1 MGGDRTK
8 IILSALETPTVA
20 IVLTGSYLPEPAIL
34 ARAEERG
41 VALISVSGDT
51 VTAADDLRRLF
62 GRMRV
67 RESAKIDLIS
77 QIIGRV
83 PRPGPPPRRSRGMS
97 VTTSLRYTSPHEV
110 TASWSAQAGEGTVR
124 VAVDAAGGDH
134 APGAVIDGAL
144 RVAADHLHVV
154 LVGDE
159 ALIRPLLGSGHPHV
173 SVVHAPDVIGYREE
187 AAYAARNK
195 TASSIV
201 VGLRLVR
208 DGAADAFVS
217 AGNTGAVVAASV
229 LHVRRIKG
237 VLRPAICTIMPCM
250 PAPIAFL
257 DAGANAECRPEHLL
271 QFAVMGQ
278 AFAGEVMGLSE
289 PQVGLLSIGEEPTK
303 GTPEVIEAHRLMA
316 ADERVR
322 FYGNVEGR
330 DIMNRVVDVVV
341 ADGFTGN
348 VALKTIEGSARAILS
363 ALRATIDSS
372 AATKLGG
379 PAPAARPPQAQSRP
393 GSRGV
398 WRSSA
403 CGHERSHRDRARQL
417 EGGRDRQRHP
427 PGTPGSGERPA
438 ADNHPRAGGGFLAP
452 NALCRLWRNSPGG

>member
-1 MGGDRTK
+1 M
-8 IILSALETPTVA
+8 SATTTPV
-20 IVLTGSYLPEPAIL
+20 
-34 ARAEERG
+34 
-41 VALISVSGDT
+41 
-51 VTAADDLRRLF
+51 
-62 GRMRV
+62 
-67 RESAKIDLIS
+67 
-77 QIIGRV
+77 
-83 PRPGPPPRRSRGMS
+83 
-97 VTTSLRYTSPHEV
+97 YTSPHEV
-110 TASWSAQAGEGTVR
+110 TASWSAQAGERTVR

-144 RVAADHLHVV
+144 RVAGEHLHVI
-154 LVGDE
+154 LVGD
-159 ALIRPLLGSGHPHV
+159 AAVIGPLLPEAHPHV
-173 SVVHAPDVIGYREE
+173 SVVHAPDVIGYHEE
-187 AAYAARNK
+187 PAHAARSQ
-195 TASSIV
+195 TESSIV

-278 AFAGEVMGLSE
+278 AFACEVMGLAE

-303 GTPEVIEAHRLMA
+303 GTPDVIEAHRLMA

-341 ADGFTGN
+341 SDGFTGN

-363 ALRATIDSS
+363 ALRATIDTSVG
-372 AATKLGG
+372 TKLGG
-379 PAPAARPPQAQSRP
+379 LLLRRDLLRLKAALDPEEYGGALLVGMNAPIVIAHGNSGAAGIANAIRQGR
-393 GSRGV
+393 RGV
-398 WRSSA
+398 VSGLQSTIVRELGTAFS
-403 CGHERSHRDRARQL
+403 
-417 EGGRDRQRHP
+417 P
-427 PGTPGSGERPA
+427 PTHCVDSGETHLEVDR
-438 ADNHPRAGGGFLAP
+438 
-452 NALCRLWRNSPGG
+452 

>member
-1 MGGDRTK
+1 
-8 IILSALETPTVA
+8 
-20 IVLTGSYLPEPAIL
+20 
-34 ARAEERG
+34 
-41 VALISVSGDT
+41 
-51 VTAADDLRRLF
+51 
-62 GRMRV
+62 
-67 RESAKIDLIS
+67 
-77 QIIGRV
+77 
-83 PRPGPPPRRSRGMS
+83 MS
-97 VTTSLRYTSPHEV
+97 VTTTLRYTSPHEV

-134 APGAVIDGAL
+134 APGAVVDGAL
-144 RVAADHLHVV
+144 SVAGEHLHVV

-159 ALIRPLLGSGHPHV
+159 ALIRPLLGDGHPHI
-173 SVVHAPDVIGYREE
+173 SLVHAPDVIGYREE

-195 TASSIV
+195 TGSSIV

-208 DGAADAFVS
+208 DGQADAFVS

-229 LHVRRIKG
+229 LHVHRIKG

-278 AFAGEVMGLSE
+278 AFATEVMGLSE

-363 ALRATIDSS
+363 ALRATIDTSV
-372 AATKLGG
+372 TTRLGG
-379 PAPAARPPQAQSRP
+379 LLLRRDLLRLRAALDPEEYGGALLVGMNAPIVIAHGNSRAAGIANAIRQGRRGVVSGLQPTITRELGAAFSAPAHC
-393 GSRGV
+393 V
-398 WRSSA
+398 
-403 CGHERSHRDRARQL
+403 D
-417 EGGRDRQRHP
+417 
-427 PGTPGSGERPA
+427 SGETHLEVDR
-438 ADNHPRAGGGFLAP
+438 
-452 NALCRLWRNSPGG
+452 

>member
-1 MGGDRTK
+1 
-8 IILSALETPTVA
+8 
-20 IVLTGSYLPEPAIL
+20 
-34 ARAEERG
+34 
-41 VALISVSGDT
+41 
-51 VTAADDLRRLF
+51 
-62 GRMRV
+62 
-67 RESAKIDLIS
+67 
-77 QIIGRV
+77 
-83 PRPGPPPRRSRGMS
+83 MS
-97 VTTSLRYTSPHEV
+97 VTTTLRYTSPHEV

-134 APGAVIDGAL
+134 APQAIVGGAL
-144 RVAADHLHVV
+144 RVADAHLHVI

-159 ALIRPLLGSGHPHV
+159 ALISPLLRGSHPHV
-173 SVVHAPDVIGYREE
+173 SVVHAPDVIGHQEE
-187 AAYAARNK
+187 PAHAARNK
-195 TASSIV
+195 TESSIV

-208 DGAADAFVS
+208 DGKADAFVS

-229 LHVRRIKG
+229 LHVHRIKG

-250 PAPIAFL
+250 PVPIAFL

-278 AFAGEVMGLSE
+278 AFACEVMGLPE

-372 AATKLGG
+372 AATRLGG
-379 PAPAARPPQAQSRP
+379 LLLRRDLLRLKAALDPEEYGGALLLGMNAPIVIAHGNSKAAGIANAIRQGR
-393 GSRGV
+393 RGV
-398 WRSSA
+398 VSGLQPTIARELGAAFSP
-403 CGHERSHRDRARQL
+403 RAHCV
-417 EGGRDRQRHP
+417 D
-427 PGTPGSGERPA
+427 SGETHLEVDR
-438 ADNHPRAGGGFLAP
+438 
-452 NALCRLWRNSPGG
+452 